1 MSNRSATATATEPA
15 ASAQVFRALADPTRL
30 RIIEQLGAGPAPT
43 SHLAD
48 SSGMSLPSFLQH
60 LRVLEENGLVT
71 SRKEGRSRVYRLTPA
86 PLHEAETW
94 LAERRRAW
102 ERRLDR
108 LDEHLKEMKTEQ
120 P

>member
-1 MSNRSATATATEPA
+1 MPSRSATVTVPH
-15 ASAQVFRALADPTRL
+15 ASGQVFRALADPTRL
-30 RIIEQLGAGPAPT
+30 RVIEQLGDGPAPT

-60 LRVLEENGLVT
+60 LRVLEDSGLVA
-71 SRKEGRSRVYRLTPA
+71 SRKEGRARIYRLTPA

-94 LAERRRAW
+94 LAQRRQAW

-108 LDEHLKEMKTEQ
+108 LDEHLQQMKREES
-120 P
+120 